1 MTPRRRFV
9 FSLPDAKR
17 RLLLGLFAA
26 VLLVLPSRNAAAQ
39 QVIGLGNGLKLEYQS
54 GDLDPVT
61 LAGSAEDVRLFVDN
75 YPAAAM
81 GRLRL
86 DTRGALIDS
95 DFTILTL
102 EAFDVVSGDGKAK
115 VEEVTGRDV
124 PIGSLRL
131 IAMEMDRHG
140 DDMAPPQLLGL
151 LRRISLGSL
160 TLRGISVEDGALK
173 ASVRRAAIREVGEA
187 RIGLVEIDNVLIND
201 RSENITASLRS
212 GQITNIS
219 LDPRFYPGLRFESLS
234 VLSDEVHAAL
244 ASLELVQSVGTLQD
258 GTTYPERQ
266 KLALR
271 DLTIQPG
278 PEPDPDFREMFE
290 IIGEAGLKL
299 QVDSI
304 SSMAPQG
311 ANFTIDTRT
320 EAKLQT
326 GDRLNLDIGL
336 QLPIASWQFLSTAI
350 DKDPASMMN
359 PELSMQMLLN
369 MSLAGAEIS
378 VTTGK
383 LAEAAVVAISSE
395 EGMTPE
401 ALRRKAADDATGVM
415 LALPPSTKPYR
426 DAIEAFILNS
436 GTLKLAVAPAFPMPL
451 NSFMVAN
458 SQPELLIEKLNISV
472 THTPHVQ

>member
-1 MTPRRRFV
+1 MIPSRRSV
-9 FSLPDAKR
+9 FSLPGAKR
-17 RLLLGLFAA
+17 QVLFGFLAA
-26 VLLVLPSRNAAAQ
+26 VLLILPSGHAGAQ
-39 QVIGLGNGLKLEYQS
+39 QAIGLGNGLKLEYQS
-54 GDLDPVT
+54 GNLDPVT

-95 DFTILTL
+95 DFLILNF
-102 EAFDVVSGDGKAK
+102 EAFDVVSADGKATI
-115 VEEVTGRDV
+115 EEVTGRDV
-124 PIGSLRL
+124 PIGSLRN

-160 TLRGISVEDGALK
+160 TLRGITVEDGALR
-173 ASVRRAAIREVGEA
+173 ASVRRAAVRDIGEA
-187 RIGLVEIDNVLIND
+187 RVGLLEIDSVLIND
-201 RSENITASLRS
+201 GSENITASLRS

-219 LDPRFYPGLRFESLS
+219 LDPRFYPGFRFEGLS
-234 VLSDEVHAAL
+234 ILSEEVHAAL

-266 KLALR
+266 TLAMR
-271 DLTIQPG
+271 DLTVQPG
-278 PEPDPDFREMFE
+278 PQPDPDFREMFGF
-290 IIGEAGLKL
+290 IGEAGLKL
-299 QVDSI
+299 QVDSV
-304 SSMAPQG
+304 SSMAPEG
-311 ANFTIDTRT
+311 ANFRIDTRT
-320 EAKLQT
+320 EAELQT
-326 GDRLNLDIGL
+326 GDRLNLDVGL
-336 QLPIASWQFLSTAI
+336 LLPIASWQFLSTAI

-378 VTTGK
+378 LTTGK
-383 LAEAAVVAISSE
+383 LAEAAVVAISSA

-401 ALRRKAADDATGVM
+401 ALRRKAAEDATGAM

-458 SQPELLIEKLNISV
+458 SQPELLLEKLNISV
-472 THTPHVQ
+472 THTPHAQ